1 MNNFDDLSLI
11 GKVLWNKYKI
21 TKKIGQGSFGRIY
34 EGINLITEELYAIK
48 IEEICE
54 NTQLLEKEA
63 IFLYYLKGPGIP
75 TIHLYDSIEDYHILI
90 ESLLGKSLEVLYTES
105 FKNFSIKDI
114 SMIGIQILNRLE
126 YIHSKFVIHRDI
138 KPDNFVIGLNS
149 DSKNIYIIDFGLAK
163 KYRSSKTL
171 DHIKFHFTKKL
182 TGTTR
187 YASINALRGG
197 EQSRRDDLESLSYML
212 FYFLRGNLPWQGAK
226 GLTKVEKYRKIL
238 KIKQSTEPNELCQNF
253 PEEFKIFLLYVKNLE
268 FEENPDYDYCRGLF
282 EVVIKKLNDKVDNN
296 FSWCQDKIKNNKN
309 ELRKQKYN
317 MKKNL
322 GEKFINSDINLQN
335 SLEASNFVNSMKF
348 FRKNNPIINK
358 INVTI
363 CNNENR
369 IFLNESNIN
378 KKKIKNDKEN
388 YNTKKKDNISNS
400 NFNEINKK
408 HKDFVS
414 NNKGKIKFYNNDNY
428 NSNQLK
434 VEENEKN
441 NISNDEESINEI
453 PKINLKIEYI
463 NKKAINEKSK
473 ENNNSFNNEKNAL
486 IEKKINKKNVYE
498 NQINEYKN
506 KIKNG
511 NNKNTDYSGNIN
523 QKENEV
529 KLGDTFIKENPNK
542 IFFNI
547 TNENSND
554 YTTSNNLNLTR
565 NNTITN
571 RFIMN
576 PIQKKE
582 NNNSLQYFDKNIKFK
597 IKNYCTLSE
606 LNIYKNKIEQ
616 KNNKAKDSFMIN
628 SNQKKEFLTLESN
641 LNNTMKPK
649 RNKLSKALFNNNGN
663 EDDVVIKKSPVKDKN
678 YNILKKNNNI
688 KEKLVNNDDKINC
701 SIKNK
706 NVNITNKNIS
716 VNINPNLI
724 YDKQKKKIRLI
735 KTRNNNI
742 QLNKSIIE
750 KSFITKYILNRE
762 RTMNNLEEKKYRND
776 LFKKSNIIDIPKYNK
791 SMIIKED
798 NIHESNLLMS
808 SKINN
813 STSKRKSSL
822 SKRINNDIFFNIIK
836 INLNKLKLNNNRKN
850 KKKIR
855 LNNQNTKKIPFFLI
869 NNNSFFENEFNKKNN
884 NKNCNQTQ
892 NSFSKNKTLSNSFA
906 FNKSYEKKILSN
918 KKSKEKTISKNNKFK
933 SLKKSNIF
941 KIFTDR
947 KNNLYNTN
955 SDTSKNRNKKNNNN
969 RVCYNNMLNHKN
981 NKKNKIKINLN
992 SYSNYFLNK
1001 NIYIKNNNKINNS
1014 DANDEFFKFYRINS
1028 TQTSFPKNKNNNKY
1042 IKKKNSMINDINNK
1056 KIQVKNLSKNNNSY
1070 LVGVENSF
1078 NNIKLN
1084 YNTKENSKNNTNN
1097 DIERKLKKSSFLYK
1111 SKNIN
1116 LNKLY
1121 NKFSGKNQ

>member
-1 MNNFDDLSLI
+1 MKNFDDLSLT
-11 GKVLWNKYKI
+11 GKILWNKYKI

-34 EGINLITEELYAIK
+34 EGINLKTEELYAIK

-90 ESLLGKSLEVLYTES
+90 ESLLGKSLEVLFTES
-105 FKNFSIKDI
+105 FNNFSIKDI

-126 YIHSKFVIHRDI
+126 YIHNKFVIHRDI

-149 DSKNIYIIDFGLAK
+149 DNKNIFIIDFGLAK

-171 DHIKFHFTKKL
+171 EHIKFRLTKKL

-226 GLTKVEKYRKIL
+226 GLTKVEKYRKIF
-238 KIKQSTEPNELCQNF
+238 KIKQSTDPNELCQNF

-282 EVVIKKLNDKVDNN
+282 EAIIRKLNDKVDFN
-296 FSWCQDKIKNNKN
+296 FSWCKDNKKNNKN

-335 SLEASNFVNSMKF
+335 SLEASNMVNSMKF
-348 FRKNNPIINK
+348 FRKNKPIINK

-378 KKKIKNDKEN
+378 KKKKKIDKDN
-388 YNTKKKDNISNS
+388 YNTIKKEYNFKR

-408 HKDFVS
+408 YKDFIS
-414 NNKGKIKFYNNDNY
+414 SDEGKMKFYNNDDNH
-428 NSNQLK
+428 SNKLK
-434 VEENEKN
+434 DDINEKIN
-441 NISNDEESINEI
+441 LNNDEESINEI

-463 NKKAINEKSK
+463 NKKAMNEKSK
-473 ENNNSFNNEKNAL
+473 EINNSFNNEKN
-486 IEKKINKKNVYE
+486 ISSIKRINKKNVYE
-498 NQINEYKN
+498 NQINEYKY
-506 KIKNG
+506 KLKKE
-511 NNKNTDYSGNIN
+511 NNKNSDYSENN
-523 QKENEV
+523 TQKENEV
-529 KLGDTFIKENPNK
+529 KIGDKFMKVNTNNNFINMA
-542 IFFNI
+542 
-547 TNENSND
+547 NENSIE
-554 YTTSNNLNLTR
+554 YTATKNLYLTR

-571 RFIMN
+571 RIIMN

-582 NNNSLQYFDKNIKFK
+582 INNSLKYFDKNIKFK

-606 LNIYKNKIEQ
+606 LNFYQDKIDK
-616 KNNKAKDSFMIN
+616 KNNIAIN
-628 SNQKKEFLTLESN
+628 TNQNKKFLTLENN
-641 LNNTMKPK
+641 LNNTSNPK
-649 RNKLSKALFNNNGN
+649 RNKLSKNLFNDNGN
-663 EDDVVIKKSPVKDKN
+663 EDNVVIKKSSVKDQN
-678 YNILKKNNNI
+678 YNILKNNNNI
-688 KEKLVNNDDKINC
+688 KEKLVNNDEKNNC

-706 NVNITNKNIS
+706 NINILNKNIS

-724 YDKQKKKIRLI
+724 YEKKKKKIRLN

-742 QLNKSIIE
+742 QLNKSIFE

-762 RTMNNLEEKKYRND
+762 KTMNNLEEKKYRNN
-776 LFKKSNIIDIPKYNK
+776 LIKKSNLLDIPKYNK

-798 NIHESNLLMS
+798 NINENKLLMD
-808 SKINN
+808 SKMNN
-813 STSKRKSSL
+813 STSKRKSSA
-822 SKRINNDIFFNIIK
+822 SKRINNDILFNIVK
-836 INLNKLKLNNNRKN
+836 INLNNIKLNNNQ
-850 KKKIR
+850 KKKSKIR
-855 LNNQNTKKIPFFLI
+855 LNNENKKKIPFLYI
-869 NNNSFFENEFNKKNN
+869 NNNSFFENEYYKKNN
-884 NKNCNQTQ
+884 YKKCNQTQ
-892 NSFSKNKTLSNSFA
+892 NSFSKNKPLSNSFA

-918 KKSKEKTISKNNKFK
+918 KKSKEKTVSKNNKFK
-933 SLKKSNIF
+933 SLKKGNIF
-941 KIFTDR
+941 KLFTDR
-947 KNNLYNTN
+947 KNHLYNTN
-955 SDTSKNRNKKNNNN
+955 SDTSKSRNKKNNNN
-969 RVCYNNMLNHKN
+969 RVCYNNMLNLKN
-981 NKKNKIKINLN
+981 NRKNKIKINLN
-992 SYSNYFLNK
+992 NYSNYFFNK
-1001 NIYIKNNNKINNS
+1001 NLKNNNKINNN
-1014 DANDEFFKFYRINS
+1014 DPNDEFFKFYRINS
-1028 TQTSFPKNKNNNKY
+1028 TQISFPKNKNNNNY
-1042 IKKKNSMINDINNK
+1042 LKKKNSMVSDINNK
-1056 KIQVKNLSKNNNSY
+1056 KIQMNNLTKNNNSY

-1084 YNTKENSKNNTNN
+1084 YKTKENSKNNTIN
-1097 DIERKLKKSSFLYK
+1097 DIERKLKKSSFLNK

-1116 LNKLY
+1116 INKLY
-1121 NKFSGKNQ
+1121 TKFLGKKH

>member
-1 MNNFDDLSLI
+1 MNHFDDLSLT
-11 GKVLWNKYKI
+11 GKILWNKYKI

-34 EGINLITEELYAIK
+34 EGINLITKELYAIK

-90 ESLLGKSLEVLYTES
+90 ESLLGKSLEVLFTES
-105 FKNFSIKDI
+105 FNNFSIKDI
-114 SMIGIQILNRLE
+114 SMIGIQILKRLE
-126 YIHSKFVIHRDI
+126 YIHNKFVIHRDI

-149 DSKNIYIIDFGLAK
+149 DNKNIYIIDFGLAK
-163 KYRSSKTL
+163 KYRSSKTFE
-171 DHIKFHFTKKL
+171 HIKFHLTKKL

-197 EQSRRDDLESLSYML
+197 EQSRKDDLESLSYMI

-226 GLTKVEKYRKIL
+226 GLTKVEKYRKIF
-238 KIKQSTEPNELCQNF
+238 KIKQSTSPNELCQNF
-253 PEEFKIFLLYVKNLE
+253 PEEFKIFLLYVKNLD

-282 EVVIKKLNDKVDNN
+282 ETVIKKLNEKVDYN
-296 FSWCQDKIKNNKN
+296 FSWCKDYMKNNKN

-317 MKKNL
+317 NMKKNL
-322 GEKFINSDINLQN
+322 GKKFINSDINQQN

-348 FRKNNPIINK
+348 FRKNKPIINK

-369 IFLNESNIN
+369 IFLNETNIN
-378 KKKIKNDKEN
+378 KNKIKNDKEN
-388 YNTKKKDNISNS
+388 YNTAKKGNNSNK
-400 NFNEINKK
+400 NFNEINKNY
-408 HKDFVS
+408 KDFVS
-414 NNKGKIKFYNNDNY
+414 SDKRKKKFYNNDN
-428 NSNQLK
+428 NLSNQLE

-441 NISNDEESINEI
+441 SISNDDEESINEI

-463 NKKAINEKSK
+463 NKKAVNEKSK
-473 ENNNSFNNEKNAL
+473 ENINSFHNEKNVSN
-486 IEKKINKKNVYE
+486 EKKKIKKNVYE

-506 KIKNG
+506 KFKKG
-511 NNKNTDYSGNIN
+511 NKNTDYSGKIN
-523 QKENEV
+523 QKENEI
-529 KLGDTFIKENPNK
+529 KIGDRFMKVNTNK
-542 IFFNI
+542 NFFNT
-547 TNENSND
+547 TNDNSIEN
-554 YTTSNNLNLTR
+554 TTSKNLYLTR

-571 RFIMN
+571 RNTMN
-576 PIQKKE
+576 PIQTKQIY
-582 NNNSLQYFDKNIKFK
+582 NSLKYFDKNIKFK

-606 LNIYKNKIEQ
+606 LNIYQNKINQ
-616 KNNKAKDSFMIN
+616 KNNITKDSFVFN
-628 SNQKKEFLTLESN
+628 TNQKKIFLILENN
-641 LNNTMKPK
+641 LNSTMKKK

-663 EDDVVIKKSPVKDKN
+663 EDDVVIKKSSVKDKN

-688 KEKLVNNDDKINC
+688 KEKLINNEDKFNS

-706 NVNITNKNIS
+706 NINIINKNIS

-724 YDKQKKKIRLI
+724 NDKQKKKIRLN
-735 KTRNNNI
+735 KTRNINM

-762 RTMNNLEEKKYRND
+762 KTMNNLEDKKFRNKI
-776 LFKKSNIIDIPKYNK
+776 LKKSNIDIPKYNK
-791 SMIIKED
+791 SMIIKKN
-798 NIHESNLLMS
+798 NIHENNLLMS

-813 STSKRKSSL
+813 STSKRKSSA
-822 SKRINNDIFFNIIK
+822 SKRINNDILFNIINNK
-836 INLNKLKLNNNRKN
+836 LNNLKLNNNNQKKKN
-850 KKKIR
+850 KIR
-855 LNNQNTKKIPFFLI
+855 LNNENKKKIPFLYI

-884 NKNCNQTQ
+884 YKICNQTQ
-892 NSFSKNKTLSNSFA
+892 NSFSKNKTLSNSFG
-906 FNKSYEKKILSN
+906 FNKSYEKKMLSN
-918 KKSKEKTISKNNKFK
+918 KNSKEKTISKNNKFK
-933 SLKKSNIF
+933 SIQKSNLF
-941 KIFTDR
+941 KIFTDK

-955 SDTSKNRNKKNNNN
+955 SDTSKSRNKKNNNN
-969 RVCYNNMLNHKN
+969 KVCYNNNLNHKN
-981 NKKNKIKINLN
+981 SRKNKIKINLN
-992 SYSNYFLNK
+992 NYSNYFLNK
-1001 NIYIKNNNKINNS
+1001 NIKNNNKINNS
-1014 DANDEFFKFYRINS
+1014 DANDEYFKFYRINS
-1028 TQTSFPKNKNNNKY
+1028 TQTSFPKNKNNNY

-1056 KIQVKNLSKNNNSY
+1056 KIQMNNLTKNNNTF

-1084 YNTKENSKNNTNN
+1084 YKAKENSKNNTNN
-1097 DIERKLKKSSFLYK
+1097 DVERKLKKSSFFYK

-1121 NKFSGKNQ
+1121 NRFLGKKH